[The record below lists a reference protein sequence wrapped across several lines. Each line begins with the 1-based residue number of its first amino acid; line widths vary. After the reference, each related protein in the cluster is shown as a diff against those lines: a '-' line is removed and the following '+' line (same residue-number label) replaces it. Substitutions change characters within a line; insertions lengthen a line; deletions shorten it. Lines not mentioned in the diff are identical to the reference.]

1 VGDGPVSVVTGGG
14 TGRLSAAG
22 RLLVMLLTGY
32 RRFVSPL
39 LGPRCRFYPSCSAYA
54 LEAVQVHGAL
64 RGSWLAMRRLS
75 RCHPFHPGGLDPVP
89 RRGAGE
95 RDQEQA
101 TATGAVTEVR
111 SADRRSTGVVSR
123 AQGS

>member
-1 VGDGPVSVVTGGG
+1 VSVGAGQEPR
-14 TGRLSAAG
+14 RLSVAG
-22 RLLVMLLTGY
+22 RWLVVLLTGY
-32 RRFVSPL
+32 QRFVSPL

-64 RGSWLAMRRLS
+64 RGSWLAARRLS

-89 RRGAGE
+89 GGQGDRKQGP
-95 RDQEQA
+95 
-101 TATGAVTEVR
+101 ATGAVTEVR
-111 SADRRSTGVVSR
+111 SADRRIAGVMSR